1 MDRPH
6 AYGKMSLPDD
16 DDDDDDK
23 AASIIHWR
31 LCKKYGVDVHK
42 NWYRHVPLP
51 VIENEKVKILWD
63 VNIYTDRVIQARRPD
78 IVVVDKCEKRVT
90 LIDMAVPADKNILE
104 KEKEKVIKYQ
114 DLKMELKRL
123 WKMKVKVIP
132 VVIGALGSVSKNLKN
147 GRRNSIWKSWN
158 VVRCRRLPC

>member
-1 MDRPH
+1 M
-6 AYGKMSLPDD
+6 
-16 DDDDDDK
+16 
-23 AASIIHWR
+23 
-31 LCKKYGVDVHK
+31 
-42 NWYRHVPLP
+42 
-51 VIENEKVKILWD
+51 WD

-132 VVIGALGSVSKNLKN
+132 VVIGALGSVSKNLKKWLKELDMEELDCSALQKAALL
-147 GRRNSIWKSWN
+147 GTAKILRRTL
-158 VVRCRRLPC
+158 VL